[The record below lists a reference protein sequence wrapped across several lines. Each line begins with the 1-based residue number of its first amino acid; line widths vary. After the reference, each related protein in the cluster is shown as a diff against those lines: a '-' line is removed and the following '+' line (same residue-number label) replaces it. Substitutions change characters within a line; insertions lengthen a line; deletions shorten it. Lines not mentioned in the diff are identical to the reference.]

1 MATNPN
7 LTDQDYELLS
17 AYLDNQ
23 LTEAERTALEARLQ
37 AEPDLRRELAS
48 LRQTRALV
56 HQLPLLKA
64 PRDFTLDASFARI
77 PRTRRI
83 LAFPAAFSALS
94 AAAAIVLFLFGG
106 YFLTRSSF
114 QAAPLSSRP
123 AQVAQIPTLD
133 IVTEQVDAISAA
145 PAAADSA
152 PDEAVEEAAPDAQS
166 EAAEP
171 PPFAELL
178 PYGTDSP
185 PADAFTQEAMEDEAA
200 GEAEADAPPS
210 VMRAFEPTIEAT
222 LTEPDTIVD
231 PREQLLPPTRLPPAA
246 GADAPE
252 QTTMMQAATEEA
264 ANSAMSTIAEP
275 PPTVTPEPPLPT
287 PAPTPRVPAADDR
300 ALGTALTALG
310 AVLLAFA
317 AITTAARR
325 RIRQ

>member
-23 LTEAERTALEARLQ
+23 LTEAEHTALEARLQ

-64 PRDFTLDASFARI
+64 PRDFTLDASFARA
-77 PRTRRI
+77 PRARRV

-94 AAAAIVLFLFGG
+94 AAAAVVLFLFGG

-123 AQVAQIPTLD
+123 AQVAQIPTLAV
-133 IVTEQVDAISAA
+133 VTEQVGVISAA
-145 PAAADSA
+145 PAAANFA
-152 PDEAVEEAAPDAQS
+152 PDEAIEEAAPNVQS

-178 PYGTDSP
+178 P
-185 PADAFTQEAMEDEAA
+185 
-200 GEAEADAPPS
+200 
-210 VMRAFEPTIEAT
+210 
-222 LTEPDTIVD
+222 
-231 PREQLLPPTRLPPAA
+231 
-246 GADAPE
+246 
-252 QTTMMQAATEEA
+252 
-264 ANSAMSTIAEP
+264 
-275 PPTVTPEPPLPT
+275 
-287 PAPTPRVPAADDR
+287 
-300 ALGTALTALG
+300 
-310 AVLLAFA
+310 
-317 AITTAARR
+317 
-325 RIRQ
+325 